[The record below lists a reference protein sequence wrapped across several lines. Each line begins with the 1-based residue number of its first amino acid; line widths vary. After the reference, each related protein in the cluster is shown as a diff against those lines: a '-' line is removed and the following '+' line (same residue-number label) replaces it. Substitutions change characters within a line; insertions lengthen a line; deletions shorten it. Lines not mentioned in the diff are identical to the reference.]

1 MRCVVILHREEA
13 MHMVIEQVF
22 LQLMFFM
29 FILLVLTT
37 IIASILAIALIVIVR
52 KNDNKNAS
60 LLDR

>member
-1 MRCVVILHREEA
+1 M
-13 MHMVIEQVF
+13 MIEQIS

-29 FILLVLTT
+29 FIQLVLTT
-37 IIASILAIALIVIVR
+37 IIASILAITLIVVVR

>member
-1 MRCVVILHREEA
+1 
-13 MHMVIEQVF
+13 MVIEQFF

-29 FILLVLTT
+29 FIQLVLTT
-37 IIASILAIALIVIVR
+37 LIASILAIALIVIVR